1 MTPTRRFWWLLLA
14 GILFPLASV
23 VVPDLYKL
31 LPIYDGGLL
40 LLALVTS
47 RLVPKGN
54 LIRIRRRYDQVL
66 SVRARN
72 RVEIEIENESNVAV
86 RGTLRDV
93 IPDGFEATETEF
105 QVDLAPH
112 ETAVLSYHLTPPER
126 GRGDFGNMFFRI
138 IAPLGLVA
146 VDRELSA
153 TESVPVYP
161 NVLRVKEFGLLR
173 QRGQLNQMGIRR
185 SRIKGRGSEFESLR
199 DYHADDMRMVDW
211 KSTARRGKLVVRDY
225 ETERNQ
231 NVIVMLDVSR
241 HMLPEVEG
249 TSKLDHAIDAT
260 LILLHAA
267 TLEGDATGLVVFSN
281 VVHRLMTPRRGKLQ
295 RSQILNALHDL
306 DPQAVEVNYEAAFS
320 QLMGRWKRRSLIVIF
335 TDAEDEKEGKA
346 LVRALGM
353 IGRRHLVLVCRISD
367 PYVKELAN
375 RRLEKPKDLF
385 ENAAAL
391 WYSEERRR
399 AEVSLV
405 GAGIRS
411 MDSEPQDL
419 AQDLVSAY
427 LHVKDTAAL

>member
-1 MTPTRRFWWLLLA
+1 LA
-14 GILFPLASV
+14 GLLFPLGSV
-23 VVPDLYKL
+23 VIPDLYRL
-31 LPIYDGGLL
+31 LPLYDGALI
-40 LLALVTS
+40 LLAIVTS
-47 RLVPKGN
+47 KLVPKAS
-54 LIRIRRRYDQVL
+54 LLRVRRRYDQVL
-66 SVRARN
+66 SVRVRN
-72 RVEIEIENESNVAV
+72 RVELEIENESNVPLI
-86 RGTLRDV
+86 GTLRDV
-93 IPDGFEATETEF
+93 IPDGFEATQTEF
-105 QVDLAPH
+105 PVHLEPH
-112 ETAVLSYHLTPPER
+112 EVKVLSYHVTPPER
-126 GRGDFGNMFFRI
+126 GKGIFGNIFLRVT
-138 IAPLGLVA
+138 APLGLVA
-146 VDRELSA
+146 VDRELPAS
-153 TESVPVYP
+153 ESVPVYP
-161 NVLRVKEFGLLR
+161 NILRVKEFGLLR

-199 DYHADDMRMVDW
+199 DYHADDMRLVDW

-249 TSKLDHAIDAT
+249 TSKLDHAIDAA

-320 QLMGRWKRRSLIVIF
+320 QLMSRWKRRSLIVIF

-367 PYVKELAN
+367 PYVKELAKV
-375 RRLEKPKDLF
+375 RLEKPKDLF
-385 ENAAAL
+385 DNAAAL
-391 WYSEERRR
+391 WYTEERMR
-399 AEVSLV
+399 AEVALA